1 MSDCIQL
8 IANFVSLH
16 FCIFSERALY
26 GSLQETCLSGQVKIK
41 KPTVGASL
49 LANNLRAP
57 LFILRVRVIVGVFRE
72 QARSYRG
79 LKRCEI
85 YCVQFSLKM
94 S

>member
-26 GSLQETCLSGQVKIK
+26 GSLQETCLNGQIKMK

-49 LANNLRAP
+49 LAKNPSAP
-57 LFILRVRVIVGVFRE
+57 LFILEARVIVDVFRE

-79 LKRCEI
+79 LEGCGI
-85 YCVQFSLKM
+85 YCVQFL
-94 S
+94 